1 MGRLFLNLVPIENR
15 FPDHP
20 YLGQLIWCEISFL
33 EEKKND
39 FNVVILNIDWEINHF
54 IDWFL
59 DSYHVFSTKEIEL
72 PKLKRE
78 SLAEVESRYN
88 KYIKLLYDFE
98 IDDSREFTIEEEE
111 KSELEGKCIVY
122 IGDKFGLERVLIEPF
137 SIVNDFPNFIIGI
150 NDGIGEISFV
160 DENSG
165 LSWKYNF
172 DMETFVKDTLFE
184 IKNAIMEAKKYFFN
198 PKIANLYDEYLSKIN
213 EHIELN
219 NFEEPMKM

>member
-1 MGRLFLNLVPIENR
+1 MGRLFLNLVPIENQ

-33 EEKKND
+33 EEKNND
-39 FNVVILNIDWEINHF
+39 FNVVILNIEWEINHF

-78 SLAEVESRYN
+78 SLAEVKSRYN
-88 KYIKLLYDFE
+88 QYIKFIFDFE
-98 IDDSREFTIEEEE
+98 IDETRDLTIEEDE
-111 KSELEGKCIVY
+111 KLEQGMDLEDY
-122 IGDKFGLERVLIEPF
+122 FNDKFGSER
-137 SIVNDFPNFIIGI
+137 SISEAFTLSNCPNFKIGI
-150 NDGIGEISFV
+150 NDGIGEISYV
-160 DENSG
+160 DEVTNT
-165 LSWKYNF
+165 SWKYNF
-172 DMETFVKDTLFE
+172 DMESFVKDTMFE
-184 IKNAIMEAKKYFFN
+184 IRNALIEAKKYFFN

-219 NFEEPMKM
+219 NFEEN